1 MIIVTGAIHAT
12 EDHFAEMLAASLE
25 HCRRSRTEPGCIA
38 HNVHRDCED
47 PCRLVFL
54 EYWDSAEALKAHF
67 AVPAARA
74 FVAYAREHAA
84 EPPEVNVLKAER
96 VEMTGTDK

>member
-1 MIIVTGAIHAT
+1 MIVVTGAIR
-12 EDHFAEMLAASLE
+12 AEEAEFGPMLAASLE

-54 EYWDSAEALKAHF
+54 EYWESEAAIRAHF
-67 AVPAARA
+67 AAPEAKA
-74 FVAYAREHAA
+74 FAAYAREHAA
-84 EPPEVNVLKAER
+84 EPPELAVLKAER
-96 VEMTGTDK
+96 VSI